1 MQSGGYNKQ
10 SQEDKALEAG
20 KLGMSSTIK
29 HLSKANSGFASGY
42 RKALGFSKSG
52 LKAFSG
58 LMGKLPKGLS
68 KVFAAFKTVF
78 TGVLPKALIVGGT
91 ASALAL
97 SSFSSCGYYAG
108 KEGDGKPGAT

>member
-10 SQEDKALEAG
+10 SQEDKALDAG

-42 RKALGFSKSG
+42 RKALGLSKSG

-58 LMGKLPKGLS
+58 FAGKLPKGLA
-68 KVFAAFKTVF
+68 KAASAVKTVF
-78 TGVLPKALIVGGT
+78 MGTLPKALIV
-91 ASALAL
+91 
-97 SSFSSCGYYAG
+97 
-108 KEGDGKPGAT
+108 

>member
-42 RKALGFSKSG
+42 RKALG
-52 LKAFSG
+52 
-58 LMGKLPKGLS
+58 LS
-68 KVFAAFKTVF
+68 
-78 TGVLPKALIVGGT
+78 LIHI
-91 ASALAL
+91 
-97 SSFSSCGYYAG
+97 
-108 KEGDGKPGAT
+108 